1 MIERTTVPMDH
12 TAYLIAFA
20 FLLVVML
27 IALYYVADDPN
38 F

>member
-20 FLLVVML
+20 ALLVVML
-27 IALYYVADDPN
+27 VALWFASDDPN